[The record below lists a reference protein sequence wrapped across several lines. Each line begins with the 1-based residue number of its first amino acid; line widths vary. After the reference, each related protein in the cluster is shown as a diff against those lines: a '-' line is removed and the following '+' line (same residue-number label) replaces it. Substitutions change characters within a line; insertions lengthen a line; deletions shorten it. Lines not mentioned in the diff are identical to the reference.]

1 MNSSASISSENVAK
15 QRPKLRLGLLFAG
28 AAALCYLAATL
39 GGALAIRAP
48 EPLWPLWPAC
58 ALLVAILLL
67 SPQKIWP
74 VLIPA
79 GLVGF
84 TVYDLQVGLP
94 IRAIAWFMFSDASEI
109 VVAAW
114 GVHYFLKLPPRLNSL
129 SALAKYSLGVIL
141 APLAASFMG
150 IHSLDADQWIRWKIS
165 FLSESLAFLSI
176 TPAVLGWFG
185 PSRRSVRASRGS
197 YLELAVLIVV
207 LTGWSYVIF
216 VERGASNPPAILY
229 SLVPLLV
236 WSALGFGSTG
246 VSTSV
251 TIIALLSIWGA
262 VHGRGPF
269 TESDSVNR
277 VLSLQLFLLGTSVPF
292 MLLAV
297 LVEERKQAEIELRES
312 AKQLRSATKARL
324 RLASLVESSDDSIV
338 GTSIDGI
345 ITDWNK
351 GAENL
356 YGYGVDEVV
365 GRSISLLASPDG
377 PHDSPDLIEK
387 LRGGDTVKN
396 YETWRQTKVGKRI
409 QVSLTVSPVKDWEG
423 QIVGTS
429 AISRDVSERNRLEAV
444 LRESEERFRLVANT
458 APVLIWMAGTDKL
471 CTFFNQGW
479 LDFTGR
485 SIEQELGEGWISDVH
500 PDDVKHC
507 LSTYST
513 SFDNRVDFEF
523 EYRLRRYDG
532 EYRWIVDYGVPRFE
546 LDGTFCGYIGS
557 GVDIT
562 ERKSMA
568 EALRALTGRLI
579 HAQEQERSR
588 IARELHDDFNQRL
601 AVQCIE
607 LAKLH
612 KTLSGS
618 ETPEHAK
625 VLEMIKRTRQMASD
639 LRSLSHQ
646 LHSSK
651 LHLIGLAPAVHSLC
665 QEVSEKHGIQVRFR
679 QSGVLRNLPKDAAL
693 CLFRITQEAL
703 SNVVKHSAA
712 RSADVELDVSTHC
725 VTLRIVDQGRG
736 FDPDVKRADAGI
748 GLVGMR
754 ERLRLV
760 DGNLQITSE
769 LMRGTHILAE
779 IPLAVADDDFRV
791 RAVGG

>member
-1 MNSSASISSENVAK
+1 MNISPSISSENIAK
-15 QRPKLRLGLLFAG
+15 QRPKLRLGLLLAG
-28 AAALCYLAATL
+28 AAVLCYLAATL
-39 GGALAIRAP
+39 GGASAIRAP

-79 GLVGF
+79 GLLGF
-84 TVYDLQVGLP
+84 IVYDLQAGLP

-141 APLAASFMG
+141 APLAVSCMG
-150 IHSLDADQWIRWKIS
+150 IHGLDADQWIRWKIS

-185 PSRRSVRASRGS
+185 PSRRSVRASRGN

-216 VERGASNPPAILY
+216 AERGASNPPAILY

-236 WSALGFGSTG
+236 WSALRFGSTG

-292 MLLAV
+292 MVLAV

-324 RLASLVESSDDSIV
+324 RLASLVESSDDAIV
-338 GTSIDGI
+338 GTGIDGI
-345 ITDWNK
+345 IMDWNK
-351 GAENL
+351 GAEKL

-365 GRSISLLASPDG
+365 GRSVSLLASPDG
-377 PHDSPDLIEK
+377 PHDSPDLLEK

-396 YETWRQTKVGKRI
+396 YETWRQTKDGKRI
-409 QVSLTVSPVKDWEG
+409 QVSLTISPVKDWEG

-444 LRESEERFRLVANT
+444 IRESEERFRLVANT

-485 SIEQELGEGWISDVH
+485 SIEEELGEGWISDVH
-500 PDDVKHC
+500 PDDVKHR

-568 EALRALTGRLI
+568 QSLRALTGRLI

-607 LAKLH
+607 LVKLH
-612 KTLSGS
+612 KTLSGL

-625 VLEMIKRTRQMASD
+625 VSEMIKRTRQMASD

-651 LHLIGLAPAVHSLC
+651 LDLIGLAPALHSLC

-679 QSGVLRNLPKDAAL
+679 QSGVLRKLPRDAAL

-725 VTLRIVDQGRG
+725 VTLRILDQGRG

-779 IPLAVADDDFRV
+779 IPLAVADDDLRV
-791 RAVGG
+791 HAVGG